1 MTTEI
6 TLSHIEP
13 VQCSA
18 AIVAYYTG
26 RLRAGKPVPPIHI
39 CRAPRVAR
47 PFIWRINDGAHRPQA
62 AKLLGQRTIWEAL
75 KHSRIPWFGIVH
87 DGWSEIKYISVNDIA
102 PLPTRDRQRL
112 EMYVALLRAH
122 EPVKPV
128 SLIRCG
134 AQFQNEDGVHR
145 LAAHKLVGRTMIA
158 ARIKEAPH

>member
-1 MTTEI
+1 MVRI
-6 TLSHIEP
+6 GCRRQSLSA
-13 VQCSA
+13 SA
-18 AIVAYYTG
+18 
-26 RLRAGKPVPPIHI
+26 PS
-39 CRAPRVAR
+39 
-47 PFIWRINDGAHRPQA
+47 
-62 AKLLGQRTIWEAL
+62 GQAL

-134 AQFQNEDGVHR
+134 AQFQIEDRVHR